1 MNILERTKKNII
13 IGIVN
18 HIFKGTRFFNIKR
31 ILLNSC
37 KGIKIEK
44 NLKIVTPI
52 HIPAWSSLY
61 IGQETWVGRDF
72 TMEGN
77 GKVFIGSN
85 CDLGPTVT
93 MTTGSHKIGDER
105 RRAGEGF
112 CGTINVEN
120 GCWLGNRCVIL
131 PDCTIG
137 KSSVVAAGAIVTKN
151 ISENTLV
158 GGCPAKIIRNL

>member
-1 MNILERTKKNII
+1 MLDKIKKAIILWICNYILR
-13 IGIVN
+13 GV
-18 HIFKGTRFFNIKR
+18 HFFSIKR
-31 ILLNSC
+31 ALLNSC
-37 KGIKIEK
+37 KGISIGKGSC
-44 NLKIVTPI
+44 IVTPI
-52 HIPAWSSLY
+52 HMPLVSELV
-61 IGQETWVGRDF
+61 VGTECWLNRDF
-72 TMEGN
+72 TIEGN
-77 GKVFIGSN
+77 GKVFIGNN

-158 GGCPAKIIRNL
+158 GGCPAKIIRKL